1 MSGQK
6 REQVGEGDRRLAAGV
21 AEPGAGAEALAWRAL
36 ECDLRRAIAGGELVV
51 YYQPKVDLATGV
63 IAGMESL
70 VRWRHPVR
78 GLVSPGVFVP
88 LAEETGLCVP
98 MGWWILAE
106 SCRQLVTWRARYP
119 ALAAPFVSVNLSER
133 QFNDPGVATEV
144 ANVLAETG
152 LPPGLLKLEVH
163 ETVAL
168 ARPEASVATFG
179 ALRALGVRLA
189 IDDYGTGYS
198 TLAALPL
205 MPVDTL
211 KIDPSFFREGE
222 HNRVLVRVVAEL
234 ARGLGL
240 DVTAEGVE
248 TAAAVAWAR
257 AAGCALGQGYF
268 FARPL
273 PAEECEAWWE
283 AGLRYGLPGEGRDSP
298 G

>member
-1 MSGQK
+1 MWSTLTALCFGM
-6 REQVGEGDRRLAAGV
+6 AA
-21 AEPGAGAEALAWRAL
+21 LL
-36 ECDLRRAIAGGELVV
+36 L
-51 YYQPKVDLATGV
+51 V
-63 IAGMESL
+63 IAGVFKL
-70 VRWRHPVR
+70 VDPS
-78 GLVSPGVFVP
+78 G
-88 LAEETGLCVP
+88 
-98 MGWWILAE
+98 
-106 SCRQLVTWRARYP
+106 
-119 ALAAPFVSVNLSER
+119 SV
-133 QFNDPGVATEV
+133 
-144 ANVLAETG
+144 
-152 LPPGLLKLEVH
+152 
-163 ETVAL
+163 
-168 ARPEASVATFG
+168 G